1 MLQYVLGVRM
11 LCSREEWW
19 DTIIIII
26 MFVEAQEASTAQYT
40 LLSQS
45 SSSLFTAPARGRD
58 NKAPLYGWQSAN
70 RWGWELR

>member
-1 MLQYVLGVRM
+1 MLQYVLGVR
-11 LCSREEWW
+11 
-19 DTIIIII
+19 
-26 MFVEAQEASTAQYT
+26 MFVEAQEASTAQYR